1 VPKQPTLLGRPER
14 RSAAELERPAGVVED
29 RRGEEQ
35 VAAKAGVH
43 LRGFAAE
50 RCDGDGVLEQA
61 AGVDVVRL
69 RARGQFAKSSAEPL
83 IREEPPDERLQP
95 DVRDLAGEKLEEA
108 VQLVGVPTHR
118 GRQLGDVLS
127 LRVLD
132 RADVKLEPVAELVDP
147 AEHSDGIAFA
157 ESGVEQLD
165 VVPYPR
171 LDLPT
176 LVDELEREIVGAR
189 LRPPA
194 LLSSDR
200 VRALDDTILGEVGD
214 RAHGPSLGRKQ
225 DGTVPPV
232 AVVKPIRAVR
242 YDESVAGPL
251 EQLVAP
257 PYDVIDDAQRE
268 ELLARSPFNVVHLT
282 LPEDEADAG
291 RLWREWLSDGVLVQD
306 REPSFWALEQR
317 YVGPDGVERTRR
329 GLVAAL
335 RVEPYE
341 NRVVL
346 PHERTHAEP
355 KEGRLRL
362 LDALQAHAE
371 PIFLLYDGEPPYEH
385 PIGEPDMEVEG
396 ARLWRVPPGGIA
408 AAFADKQLLI
418 ADGHHRYETAIAF
431 GAEHILVVLVS
442 TEDPGL
448 MIFPTHRVAERI
460 NGTSPTQDLDQAL
473 AELAAKPAG
482 RAAAVVF
489 RKGGAALVEGDEG
502 ALDVQLVESL
512 APGPVSYTP
521 SVDDAVAAVERG
533 DAEGAFIVRPT
544 RIEDVFRF
552 AQAGETL
559 PQKTTYFYPKLLSG
573 LLFLPLE

>member
-1 VPKQPTLLGRPER
+1 VSKQPAFLGRPER
-14 RSAAELERPAGVVED
+14 RPAAELERPPGVVEE

-35 VAAKAGVH
+35 VAAEAGMH
-43 LRGFAAE
+43 LRGLAAE
-50 RCDGDGVLEQA
+50 RRDGDGVLEQA
-61 AGVDVVRL
+61 AGVDVMRF
-69 RARGQFAKSSAEPL
+69 RARRQLAQPRAEPL
-83 IREEPPDERLQP
+83 VRDEPPDERLQSG
-95 DVRDLAGEKLEEA
+95 VCDLTGEKLEEA
-108 VQLVGVPTHR
+108 VKLVGIPPHR
-118 GRQLGDVLS
+118 RRQLGGVLPF
-127 LRVLD
+127 RVLD
-132 RADVKLEPVAELVDP
+132 RSNVQLEPVAKLVDP
-147 AEHSDGIAFA
+147 AENSDGVTLG
-157 ESGVEQLD
+157 EPGVKELD
-165 VVPYPR
+165 VVPHAR
-171 LDLPT
+171 LDLPA
-176 LVDELEREIVGAR
+176 LVDELEREVVGAR
-189 LRPPA
+189 LRAPT

-200 VRALDDTILGEVGD
+200 VRALDDTVLGEVRD

-225 DGTVPPV
+225 DGTVLLV
-232 AVVKPIRAVR
+232 AVVKPIRTVR

-257 PYDVIDDAQRE
+257 PYDVIDEAQRD
-268 ELLARSPFNVVHLT
+268 ELMARSPFNVVHLT

-291 RLWREWLSDGVLVQD
+291 RLWREWLSDGALVRD
-306 REPSFWALEQR
+306 RDPSFWALEQQ

-346 PHERTHAEP
+346 PPERTHSEP

-362 LDALQAHAE
+362 LDALRAHAE
-371 PIFLLYDGEPPYEH
+371 PIFLLYDGEPPYDN
-385 PIGEPDMEVEG
+385 PAGEPEMEVDG

-408 AAFADKQLLI
+408 DFFADKQLLI

-442 TEDPGL
+442 TADPGL

-460 NGTSPTQDLDQAL
+460 NGTSPTEDLAQAL
-473 AELAAKPAG
+473 AKLDAEPPD
-482 RAAAVVF
+482 RAAAVVY

-521 SVDDAVAAVERG
+521 SVDEAVAAVERG

>member
-1 VPKQPTLLGRPER
+1 MSKQPALLGRPER
-14 RSAAELERPAGVVED
+14 RSAAELERPPGVVED
-29 RRGEEQ
+29 RGGEEQ
-35 VAAKAGVH
+35 VAAEAGVH

-50 RCDGDGVLEQA
+50 RCDGDGVLEQS

-69 RARGQFAKSSAEPL
+69 RARGQFAQPSAEPL

-95 DVRDLAGEKLEEA
+95 GVRDLAGEKLEEA
-108 VQLVGVPTHR
+108 VQLVSIPAHR
-118 GRQLGDVLS
+118 RRQLGGVLS

-132 RADVKLEPVAELVDP
+132 RTNVELEPVAELVDP
-147 AEHSDGIAFA
+147 AEYSDGIALA
-157 ESGVEQLD
+157 EPGVEELD
-165 VVPYPR
+165 VVPHPR
-171 LDLPT
+171 LDLPA
-176 LVDELEREIVGAR
+176 LVDQLEREVVGAR

-194 LLSSDR
+194 LLSGDR

-257 PYDVIDDAQRE
+257 PYDVIDEAQRE

-291 RLWREWLSDGVLVQD
+291 RLWREWLSDGVLVRDQ
-306 REPSFWALEQR
+306 EPSFWALEQR

-385 PIGEPDMEVEG
+385 PTGEPDMEVEG
-396 ARLWRVPPGGIA
+396 ARLWRVPPEGIA
-408 AAFADKQLLI
+408 DTFADKQLLI

-442 TEDPGL
+442 TDDPGL

-460 NGTSPTQDLDQAL
+460 NGTSPTQDLDEAL
-473 AELAAKPAG
+473 VELAAKPAD
-482 RAAAVVF
+482 RAAAVVY